1 MKSRFILKG
10 LFLIAT
16 LASSVVSFRAQPRV
30 QYKITGTVFDESNLG
45 VDNVRVCA
53 VPVDYQQAP
62 QMYCGFSD
70 ANGRFVILPGRPS
83 QYRILP
89 EKSSAGYQF
98 QYREFY
104 RNRALTLL
112 EVTLSEAN
120 PSAVISVPLGQKNG
134 TLTGRM
140 VDTTTG
146 LPIESARFATMCH
159 VNDPRLCW
167 GTPIKSG
174 DGTFVLLTP
183 HAPFTL
189 RISAEGYED
198 WWGPNGVGK
207 NNAMTIPPGTKID
220 LSCMLR
226 RRPEAADRP
235 LTEVEKQP
243 LINLPA
249 PIQVAPADRFE
260 FREYPRQTRLE
271 WQPVERAAYY
281 LVEIDFCDGRDRQL
295 RECVDP
301 KPFSNSQ
308 HQGPVK
314 VEGTN
319 YEFRFVGRQPGRW
332 RVWAVDGQGRDGYKS
347 PWRVFFYLK

>member
-1 MKSRFILKG
+1 MKSRFILRG
-10 LFLIAT
+10 LFLLAA
-16 LASSVVSFRAQPRV
+16 LASSVVSARAQPRV
-30 QYKITGTVFDESNLG
+30 EYKITGTVFDESNLG

-53 VPVDYQQAP
+53 LPVDYQQAAR
-62 QMYCGFSD
+62 MYCGFSD
-70 ANGRFVILPGRPS
+70 ANGRFVILPERPS

-104 RNRALTLL
+104 RNPALALL
-112 EVTLSEAN
+112 DVTLSEAR

-134 TLTGRM
+134 TLTGRI

-146 LPIESARFATMCH
+146 LPVESPRFASMCH
-159 VNDPRLCW
+159 VSDPRVCW
-167 GTPIKSG
+167 STPIKSG
-174 DGTFVLLTP
+174 DGTFVILTP

-198 WWGPNGVGK
+198 WWAPNGVGK
-207 NNAMTIPPGTKID
+207 NNPMTIAPGTKID
-220 LSCMLR
+220 LVCMLR
-226 RRPEAADRP
+226 RTPEAANRP

-249 PIQVAPADRFE
+249 PILVSPADRIE
-260 FREYPRQTRLE
+260 FREYPRNTRLE
-271 WQPVERAAYY
+271 WQAVEGAAYY
-281 LVEIDFCDGRDRQL
+281 LVEIDFCDGRDYQL
-295 RECVDP
+295 RQCVDP
-301 KPFSNSQ
+301 KPLSNAQ
-308 HQGPVK
+308 HRGPARVQ
-314 VEGTN
+314 GTN

-332 RVWAVDGQGRDGYKS
+332 RVWAVDGKGREGFKS